1 MDGAECQF
9 LNLQQSREKD
19 RLRED
24 RVHNGTCK
32 KEEKRKSK
40 KQKKRK
46 SKKQKIVLDK
56 WAAALYN
63 NVRPPERMPRMKL
76 EG

>member
-1 MDGAECQF
+1 MENLLPPSLSLSNYNIMDGAECQF

-40 KQKKRK
+40 KQKICTFVNDVRLEKR
-46 SKKQKIVLDK
+46 
-56 WAAALYN
+56 
-63 NVRPPERMPRMKL
+63 
-76 EG
+76 

>member
-32 KEEKRKSK
+32 KEEKKK
-40 KQKKRK
+40 KQKAEN
-46 SKKQKIVLDK
+46 S
-56 WAAALYN
+56 A
-63 NVRPPERMPRMKL
+63 
-76 EG
+76 

>member
-1 MDGAECQF
+1 MTA
-9 LNLQQSREKD
+9 SEKTVCTTE
-19 RLRED
+19 RA
-24 RVHNGTCK
+24 K
-32 KEEKRKSK
+32 KK
-40 KQKKRK
+40 KKRK

-63 NVRPPERMPRMKL
+63 NVRPPERIPRMKL